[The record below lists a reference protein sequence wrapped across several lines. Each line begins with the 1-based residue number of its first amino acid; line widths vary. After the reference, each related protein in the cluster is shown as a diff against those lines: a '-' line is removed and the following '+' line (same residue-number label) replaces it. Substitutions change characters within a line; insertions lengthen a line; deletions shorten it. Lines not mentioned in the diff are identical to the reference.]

1 MIDPEIRKEIDDLNK
16 TIKLN
21 HLAIKRLQEEYGQ
34 LKQQFFIKFFQEKK
48 QTHNQIKLSDF

>member
-34 LKQQFFIKFFQEKK
+34 LKQQFLLSFSKKK